1 MGSTFLNGFLFG
13 LGFFLAALIF
23 QLLHLLPHSL

>member
-1 MGSTFLNGFLFG
+1 MPTFINGFLFG

-23 QLLHLLPHSL
+23 QLLHLGGHLG